1 MWNFSPYFFF
11 QLFNF
16 CVDFTLKD
24 SADKLQEVLDDRL
37 KVYNNMAAA
46 QMKIE
51 AYDAAL
57 KSIDLVL
64 RCQKDNVKAIYR
76 KAKVCFESCFHCLQ
90 YRSSSLILST
100 QILAATMKIN
110 EAVALLERALHL
122 DPSSKIIQQDLA
134 RLQARRKLEV
144 QKEKSLY
151 KKMFGND
158 TNTAKTTPQDKAKVK
173 LGVSSPWI
181 ASHWPCWFIKLLSLL
196 IGVGTLDSDGRNDC
210 GRYC

>member
-1 MWNFSPYFFF
+1 
-11 QLFNF
+11 
-16 CVDFTLKD
+16 
-24 SADKLQEVLDDRL
+24 
-37 KVYNNMAAA
+37 
-46 QMKIE
+46 MKIE

-76 KAKVCFESCFHCLQ
+76 KAK
-90 YRSSSLILST
+90 
-100 QILAATMKIN
+100 ILAATMKIN

-151 KKMFGND
+151 KKILA
-158 TNTAKTTPQDKAKVK
+158 TILTPLKQ
-173 LGVSSPWI
+173 
-181 ASHWPCWFIKLLSLL
+181 HHRIKPK
-196 IGVGTLDSDGRNDC
+196 
-210 GRYC
+210 